1 MGLSLNKTIVPM
13 ADEYNLNRFIEAQ
26 INIYETALNEI
37 KRGKK
42 SNHWM
47 WYVFPQYKGLGYSS
61 MSKRY
66 SISCTE
72 EALLY
77 FHHPILGVRLLEMT
91 NAFLKLENTS
101 AFDVFGDPDYLKMK
115 SCMTLFDS
123 IQAESSV
130 FAEVLDK
137 YYAGSIC
144 HSTIAQIALK

>member
-1 MGLSLNKTIVPM
+1 MGLSLNKTIVTM
-13 ADEYNLNRFIEAQ
+13 TDEYNLNRFIEAQ

-47 WYVFPQYKGLGYSS
+47 WYIFPQYKGLGYSS

-66 SISCTE
+66 SISSTE
-72 EALLY
+72 EALFY

-91 NAFLKLENTS
+91 NAFLQLENTS
-101 AFDVFGDPDYLKMK
+101 AFDVLGDPDYLKMK

-123 IQAESSV
+123 IQTENSV
-130 FAEVLDK
+130 FVEVLDK
-137 YYAGSIC
+137 YYAGSKC